1 MSDYKRIIDKDNYI
15 GLFATHKS
23 VDESLE
29 YAATLMTTF
38 KGPDKIAVL
47 TMFQCLVNT
56 IIAEEDKRDSNRL

>member
-23 VDESLE
+23 VDKSLE
-29 YAATLMTTF
+29 YVAALMATF

-47 TMFQCLVNT
+47 TVFQCFINT
-56 IIAEEDKRDSNRL
+56 IIAEEDKRDSA